1 VLLKA
6 GGVNLRTNVTYRD
19 GEASVEQ
26 MLPLRREAREASKRA
41 DALRDSVVKSKIA
54 LVKTRVALEK
64 KLAASQS
71 GIGGVSEGEQL
82 VAVRRRPGGVDD
94 AGALLETD
102 DHLRFEMMLPRV
114 CEVDEEIIGLRQS
127 ILASEREAR
136 ALRVQKGKLD
146 RLAASLKSHRLLQV
160 PQKSRAES

>member
-1 VLLKA
+1 MLLKA